1 MRRLAVLA
9 ILVFSMSL
17 LIGACAKQ
25 DVNAALLKAAE
36 TGDVASAKGSLQK
49 GADPNSTDEFKRTP
63 LMVAAL
69 NGHAEVVKALL
80 EARADISAR
89 AKFGQTALQFATE
102 RGDTAI
108 AELLKAA
115 QVVNP
120 PGAPPPK
127 GPYSHAMVWEDLVF
141 VSAQGPVDRATGEV
155 KHGDV
160 LEELAVAVENTRIIL
175 EAAGSSLQDAL
186 KVTVYLAD
194 MKDVARVNGKYQE
207 YFGPVF
213 PALTV
218 IQAVLPFEIKVEIDV
233 IAHKK

>member
-1 MRRLAVLA
+1 MRRIGVWA
-9 ILVFSMSL
+9 ILVLTLSL
-17 LIGACAKQ
+17 SIVACGKQ

-36 TGDVASAKGSLQK
+36 TGNVGSVKELLQK
-49 GADPNSTDEFKRTP
+49 GADPNTLDEFKRTP
-63 LMVAAL
+63 LMIASI
-69 NGHAEVVKALL
+69 NGRAEVVKALI
-80 EARADISAR
+80 EAKADISAR
-89 AKFGQTALQFATE
+89 AKFGQTALEFATE

-108 AELLKAA
+108 AGLLKAA

-120 PGAPPPK
+120 PNVPPPK

-141 VSAQGPVDRATGEV
+141 VSAQGPLDRATGDV

-160 LEELAVAVENTRIIL
+160 LEEMAVAVENTRIIL

-194 MKDVARVNGKYQE
+194 LKDVDRVNAKYEE

-218 IQAVLPFEIKVEIDV
+218 IQADMPFEIKIEIDV